1 MACIVGLSMI
11 GGPSGPG
18 SDGLLSLQSRIFF
31 GLFQS
36 MPRAAVQ
43 MHEMQAEACYSAVM
57 GAAVL
62 PNPQPLPPP
71 PAPPP
76 APLPPPVQVP
86 EVPPAPPQAPLA
98 APPPVA
104 PPVENAPVTYGIATW
119 YGGVDGFDLGDG
131 MADGSP
137 FNPDDPTIAASN
149 QWPLGARLLVCH
161 GERCIQV
168 CVRDRGAFSHS
179 LDLSRAAFAMLEPL
193 GTGVIDVVVQR
204 VS

>member
-71 PAPPP
+71 PSPPP
-76 APLPPPVQVP
+76 APP
-86 EVPPAPPQAPLA
+86 PPQAPAA

-168 CVRDRGAFSHS
+168 CVRDRGAFRHS

>member
-1 MACIVGLSMI
+1 VWA
-11 GGPSGPG
+11 
-18 SDGLLSLQSRIFF
+18 
-31 GLFQS
+31 
-36 MPRAAVQ
+36 
-43 MHEMQAEACYSAVM
+43 
-57 GAAVL
+57 
-62 PNPQPLPPP
+62 
-71 PAPPP
+71 
-76 APLPPPVQVP
+76 
-86 EVPPAPPQAPLA
+86 
-98 APPPVA
+98 A

-149 QWPLGARLLVCH
+149 QWPLGTRLLVCH

-168 CVRDRGAFSHS
+168 CVRDRGGFSHS

>member
-1 MACIVGLSMI
+1 MACVVGLSMI

-43 MHEMQAEACYSAVM
+43 IHEIQAEACYSAVM

-71 PAPPP
+71 PSPPP
-76 APLPPPVQVP
+76 APP
-86 EVPPAPPQAPLA
+86 PPQAPAA
-98 APPPVA
+98 APPPLA

>member
-18 SDGLLSLQSRIFF
+18 SNGLLSLQSRIFF

-36 MPRAAVQ
+36 MPRAVVQ
-43 MHEMQAEACYSAVM
+43 MHEIQAEACYSAVM

-71 PAPPP
+71 PSPPP
-76 APLPPPVQVP
+76 AP
-86 EVPPAPPQAPLA
+86 VPPAPPQAPAA

-149 QWPLGARLLVCH
+149 QWPLGTRLLVCH

-168 CVRDRGAFSHS
+168 CVRDRGAFAHS

>member
-36 MPRAAVQ
+36 MPRATIQ
-43 MHEMQAEACYSAVM
+43 MHEMQAEACYSVVM
-57 GAAVL
+57 ATAAL
-62 PNPQPLPPP
+62 PNPQPAVPPP
-71 PAPPP
+71 TPSPTSPS
-76 APLPPPVQVP
+76 LPVQIP
-86 EVPPAPPQAPLA
+86 EVPPAPPQAPPPTPVWA
-98 APPPVA
+98 APPA
-104 PPVENAPVTYGIATW
+104 ENAPVTYGIATW
-119 YGGVDGFDLGDG
+119 YGGIDGFNLGDG

-137 FNPDDPTIAASN
+137 FNPDDPTIVASN
-149 QWPLGARLLVCH
+149 QWPLGTRLLVCH

-168 CVRDRGAFSHS
+168 CVRDRGAFRHS
-179 LDLSRAAFAMLEPL
+179 LDLSRAAFALLEPL

>member
-43 MHEMQAEACYSAVM
+43 MHEMQAEACYVEVM

-71 PAPPP
+71 PSPPP
-76 APLPPPVQVP
+76 APPPPV
-86 EVPPAPPQAPLA
+86 PPQAPAA

-149 QWPLGARLLVCH
+149 QWPLGTRLLVCH

-168 CVRDRGAFSHS
+168 CVRDRGAFRHS

>member
-43 MHEMQAEACYSAVM
+43 IHEIQAEACYSAVM

-71 PAPPP
+71 PSPPP
-76 APLPPPVQVP
+76 APP
-86 EVPPAPPQAPLA
+86 PPAPPQAPIA
-98 APPPVA
+98 PPPPVA
-104 PPVENAPVTYGIATW
+104 TPVENAPVTYGIATW

-149 QWPLGARLLVCH
+149 QWPLGTRLLVCH

-168 CVRDRGAFSHS
+168 CVRDRGAFRHS
-179 LDLSRAAFAMLEPL
+179 LDLSRAAFALLEPL

>member
-18 SDGLLSLQSRIFF
+18 SDGLLGLQSRIFF

-71 PAPPP
+71 PSPPP
-76 APLPPPVQVP
+76 APP
-86 EVPPAPPQAPLA
+86 PPAPPQAPIA
-98 APPPVA
+98 PPPPVA

-149 QWPLGARLLVCH
+149 QWPLGTRLLVCH

-168 CVRDRGAFSHS
+168 CVRDRGAFAHS